1 MSSVTSTSQA
11 SVSEAR
17 ILVQGLTRQGTPED
31 EVQQKL
37 DKTIRTIK
45 TYLSSRHR
53 ESHFDLP
60 LDHELIHSRQ
70 ITQLLDNA
78 GARYYFE
85 EDYLFI
91 YAMTSCIHEA
101 LGTFGS
107 WSFQRLQNEIL
118 TPEEARGLRL
128 GTPSLYLDGK
138 IKEKGTKY
146 QALRKSPDLS
156 FLFSDLRTYRRYR
169 TVIFESAFSETYDD
183 LILDMKQWLLHGRGQ
198 VQLVILADFN
208 EDKKQLRNHQ
218 KTNAFRTRAAKILKD
233 FGNPLGQSKHSAIL
247 SLAARNDVHQDRATE
262 IPSTPAKE
270 LDYDIVD
277 VVKVEDW
284 IGPITADLEFWVLK
298 DSKPYRRGRAR
309 VFPELT
315 GGLPPIYAGDVI
327 PLRCHDSFPNF
338 DASRKFY
345 LDLEEFRCHLVEG
358 IRDDAVDRAYQ
369 FACPNSRDEKDGDY
383 QE

>member
-1 MSSVTSTSQA
+1 MSLVTSTSQA

-218 KTNAFRTRAAKILKD
+218 KTNAFRTHAAKILKD

-277 VVKVEDW
+277 V
-284 IGPITADLEFWVLK
+284 
-298 DSKPYRRGRAR
+298 R